1 MTLSR
6 SLRLIRRSHS
16 ELGTTR
22 FLLVNLALFG
32 WIALFFTLAIAVEW
46 PAGCGIDGIV
56 QTYRCTVPL
65 AATGSPAA
73 IALAAW
79 LWATPLLVI
88 LFIVRRARRPRADQ
102 AR

>member
-6 SLRLIRRSHS
+6 SIQLIRRSHS
-16 ELGTTR
+16 ELGTAR

-32 WIALFFTLAIAVEW
+32 WIALFFMLAVIARW
-46 PAGCGIDGIV
+46 PAECGMDGIL

-65 AATGSPAA
+65 AATGGAA
-73 IALAAW
+73 EIALAAW

-88 LFIVRRARRPRADQ
+88 LFIVRRARR
-102 AR
+102 